1 MSDLR
6 KQIRIEQTLGDA
18 ERLQN
23 EFDDWKTRREKAD
36 KEKNQYRTQLQ
47 ALQQVITRALGDTR
61 TDTQA
66 ILASNPGVGEV
77 YERCRLQER
86 RMMWI
91 RRVLW
96 GYYREKFDQRD
107 QSDDLRRLLETADD
121 VVWSCYREALYQGA
135 PNQPLNPIPLAY
147 IEPFYSPRALPRDEP
162 PGLLKEKRLGDRFL
176 ADFFTRL
183 PIPLISLPPNCLH
196 SPWWLIYLGHEVG
209 HHVQHDLD
217 LVDLFQ
223 DLLLEA
229 ATSDPPPKE
238 DESSAGRWVDWGQE
252 IFADVFSVYMMG
264 SSAVWAM
271 AELETLPDRDMM
283 SRKDSYPPAAARLG
297 LLACVADELG
307 LDGAGAL
314 RGQTPDWWLARRPA
328 DPFEAELHKELSADL
343 AMIKKLSGIL
353 TRIQLGTPGPFRKL
367 TAWNG
372 SDFSPAGEMVEW
384 REALVN
390 GRQRQAQQR
399 LSSARIIVSAGIE
412 VWRAITASSRKI
424 NRAEALDLLGG
435 RLLEAIEQ
443 NRDKTTREADSQAV
457 KNVDDVAADLSQELR
472 HAEFFDW

>member
-1 MSDLR
+1 
-6 KQIRIEQTLGDA
+6 
-18 ERLQN
+18 
-23 EFDDWKTRREKAD
+23 
-36 KEKNQYRTQLQ
+36 
-47 ALQQVITRALGDTR
+47 
-61 TDTQA
+61 
-66 ILASNPGVGEV
+66 
-77 YERCRLQER
+77 
-86 RMMWI
+86 
-91 RRVLW
+91 
-96 GYYREKFDQRD
+96 
-107 QSDDLRRLLETADD
+107 
-121 VVWSCYREALYQGA
+121 
-135 PNQPLNPIPLAY
+135 
-147 IEPFYSPRALPRDEP
+147 
-162 PGLLKEKRLGDRFL
+162 
-176 ADFFTRL
+176 
-183 PIPLISLPPNCLH
+183 
-196 SPWWLIYLGHEVG
+196 
-209 HHVQHDLD
+209 
-217 LVDLFQ
+217 
-223 DLLLEA
+223 
-229 ATSDPPPKE
+229 
-238 DESSAGRWVDWGQE
+238 
-252 IFADVFSVYMMG
+252 
-264 SSAVWAM
+264 VWAM
-271 AELETLPDRDMM
+271 AELEMLPDRDMM

-314 RGQTPDWWLARRPA
+314 RGQTPDWWLARGPA

-353 TRIQLGTPGPFRKL
+353 TQIQLGTLGPFPKL

-457 KNVDDVAADLSQELR
+457 KNVDEVAADLSQELR
-472 HAEFFDW
+472 HAEFFEW